1 MAARY
6 TYTHATG
13 SNVDVSNRV
22 RAYRTQLKS
31 NAEEGSVA
39 MSQLI
44 VDDPDGGLNILGL
57 RGVTITETSEA
68 SNSQITYAGYIAD
81 RDVGRGPA
89 PWVGSSREWRL
100 NLVDLNEVINRR
112 IMLGSDAKR
121 PAETDVARVQ
131 WLMTTS
137 EFSPVIDSTLIST
150 ANPVAMDAVDY
161 RNQRCQ
167 DILNDC
173 AQASGKNF
181 FLWLNQNFS
190 PAKYGLFYDA
200 SSSSAYPSTLRLSN
214 VLSDVDS
221 VTTFAVSEPDTKLN
235 RDPSRVYSGVVLPYT
250 GGQVYVQDSAI
261 AAEFHARDTLAPSV
275 NVKTAAKASARAQRY
290 IAEAATENDL
300 ISTSFL
306 VPLDKVNRVMQG
318 MTLQCKFSHLP
329 GYEDFSYMRALN
341 RTVTMTSEEYYTVGL
356 DLSPAASVSSPHFLI
371 AFAANGFANQP
382 TDNSTH
388 PWTSAWWSGDICATS
403 VIACGAGPPENQGM
417 GMYYRAIVPG
427 ESATVATMKLNANS
441 TGGMWV
447 YEIAG
452 CQMSGL
458 SVIHSNV
465 FLADT
470 GTVSVSA
477 SASSPSV
484 LFGGFGFGKVPYDG
498 GWCSG
503 WPTGPLLVNSA
514 GTELVSKSSFN
525 DCSAGPSPWCY
536 IAHATGTGTLSIGA
550 TANSHGAGAGAYSCG
565 YNVGKGGLLIPAPGG
580 FSIVQSAFGG
590 GGTGAT
596 YTVTLPHPPTP

>member
-6 TYTHATG
+6 VYSHSTS

-39 MSQLI
+39 ISQLI

-57 RGVTITETSEA
+57 RGVTVTETSEA
-68 SNSQITYAGYIAD
+68 SNSQITYAGFIAD
-81 RDVGRGPA
+81 RDVSRGPA
-89 PWVGSSREWRL
+89 PHVGSSRQWL
-100 NLVDLNEVINRR
+100 VNLADLNEVINRR
-112 IMLGSDAKR
+112 IMLGNDAKR

-131 WLMTTS
+131 WLMTTN
-137 EFSPVIDSTLIST
+137 EFVPVIDSTLIST

-190 PAKYGLFYDA
+190 PAKYGLFYDFH
-200 SSSSAYPSTLRLSN
+200 SSSAYPSTLRLSN

-221 VTTFAVSEPDTKLN
+221 VTTFAVSETDTKLN

-261 AAEFHARDTLAPSV
+261 STEFHARDTIAPSV
-275 NVKTAAKASARAQRY
+275 NVKTAAKATARAQRY
-290 IAEAATENDL
+290 ISDAATENDL

-318 MTLQCKFSHLP
+318 MTLQCRFSHLP

-356 DLSPAASVSSPHFLI
+356 DLSPAASVTTPHFLI
-371 AFAANGFANQP
+371 AFVANAIDTQP
-382 TDNSTH
+382 LDQSDH
-388 PWTSAWWSGDICATS
+388 PWTQAWWSGDISATS
-403 VIACGAGPPENQGM
+403 VIACGAGPPGPSGM

-427 ESATVATMKLNANS
+427 ESSVVAKMQLAERS
-441 TGGMWV
+441 AGGMWV

-458 SVIHSNV
+458 SVIHSNSHV
-465 FLADT
+465 NDG

-477 SASSPSV
+477 SPASQSV
-484 LFGGFGFGKVPYDG
+484 LFGGFGFCKVPYDG

-503 WPTGPLLVNSA
+503 WLTGPLLVNAS
-514 GTELVSKSSFN
+514 GTELINKSSWN
-525 DCSAGPSPWCY
+525 TCYEGVGPWSY
-536 IAHATGTGTLSIGA
+536 IAYATGSGSLSIGV
-550 TANSHGAGAGAYSCG
+550 TANSHGGGSGAYSCG
-565 YNVGKGGLLIPAPGG
+565 YNAGTGGLLIPAPGG

-590 GGTGAT
+590 SNFSNP